1 MHGRANTKSVRGVD
15 RHGPWA
21 AALDLGVS
29 WSSRRFFCHEIGEFL
44 RTFWI
49 VPQFVTLKPT
59 EIGREHMTA
68 ISSQNAGPE
77 GLMQLRQTLES
88 TYGLLMDNAQL
99 REALGY
105 RTQSAFDRA
114 MKH

>member
-1 MHGRANTKSVRGVD
+1 
-15 RHGPWA
+15 
-21 AALDLGVS
+21 
-29 WSSRRFFCHEIGEFL
+29 
-44 RTFWI
+44 
-49 VPQFVTLKPT
+49 
-59 EIGREHMTA
+59 MTA

-77 GLMQLRQTLES
+77 GLVQLRQTLES

-114 MKH
+114 MKHRQIGVRIFRIPGRKGWFALAADVASWLWSAREQHAWEEEGPR